1 MRFDSVIETIHKI
14 DADKSQM
21 KLIILLIVCHR
32 ANELNSDGELEYYFS
47 FRFDVNTWKKK
58 EWCIYVNERKKKNCT
73 LTLNV
78 LIIVHVEKFNVCSLD
93 CNSNA

>member
-1 MRFDSVIETIHKI
+1 MKPVRFDSVIETIHKI

-32 ANELNSDGELEYYFS
+32 ANELNSDGELEYYFL

-58 EWCIYVNERKKKNCT
+58 RVVYLCQWKKK
-73 LTLNV
+73 
-78 LIIVHVEKFNVCSLD
+78 EKLHTYTKCIDSSSCWEV
-93 CNSNA
+93 

>member
-1 MRFDSVIETIHKI
+1 MKPVRFDSVIETIHKI

-58 EWCIYVNERKKKNCT
+58 SGVSMSMKEKRKT
-73 LTLNV
+73 AHL
-78 LIIVHVEKFNVCSLD
+78 H
-93 CNSNA
+93 